1 MTSEVSDLIKELRA
15 GTKTLDEVA
24 QRFRERKWP
33 RRRRPEPAT
42 YLEMAAR
49 TMEDP
54 EPYDPDSFDDV
65 TAAYHRGELSD
76 DQYDILA
83 GAMAESKREEDRRLV
98 AGEEGPRPD

>member
-1 MTSEVSDLIKELRA
+1 MTSEVADLIKDLRA
-15 GTKTLDEVA
+15 GTMTLDEVA
-24 QRFRERKWP
+24 QRFRQRKWP
-33 RRRRPEPAT
+33 RRRRPAPAS

-76 DQYDILA
+76 DEYDVLA
-83 GAMAESKREEDRRLV
+83 EAMAESKRQEDRRL
-98 AGEEGPRPD
+98 AEEQGANGS

>member
-15 GTKTLDEVA
+15 GTMTLDEVA

-33 RRRRPEPAT
+33 RRKRPAPAS

-65 TAAYHRGELSD
+65 TATYHRGELSD
-76 DQYDILA
+76 DEYDVLA
-83 GAMAESKREEDRRLV
+83 EAMAESKRDEDRRL
-98 AGEEGPRPD
+98 AEGDGGGES

>member
-1 MTSEVSDLIKELRA
+1 MTSEVADLIKELRD
-15 GTKTLDEVA
+15 GTMTLDEVA

-33 RRRRPEPAT
+33 RRRRPTPAS

-76 DQYDILA
+76 DEYDRLA
-83 GAMAESKREEDRRLV
+83 EAMAESKREEDRRL
-98 AGEEGPRPD
+98 AEGEGGGAS

>member
-1 MTSEVSDLIKELRA
+1 MTSEVADLIKELRA
-15 GTKTLDEVA
+15 GTMTLDEVA
-24 QRFRERKWP
+24 QRFRDRKWP
-33 RRRRPEPAT
+33 RRRRAAPAS

-76 DQYDILA
+76 DEYDRLA
-83 GAMAESKREEDRRLV
+83 EAMADSKREEDRRL
-98 AGEEGPRPD
+98 AAEDDGGGS